1 MRFIL
6 IAFILSHTILN
17 ATTTK
22 KTTIKH
28 KLNCNM
34 TVKYMKKP
42 KNVDNLADFLREGI
56 LYKRIR
62 INSFKFD
69 AQDDSKDFF
78 IAGIGGSLVYKS
90 AYFNHIGFTA
100 GLYTSQDI
108 GDTKQDL
115 AADYR
120 SAKDV
125 LSRYDVATKD
135 KFGITALAQAYAEYR
150 TSKHQLKIGHFLIE
164 SMIAKSNDTKMIPNS
179 FEGIYYK
186 NLSIPKTTLKAAFL
200 QKEKLRD
207 HSKFH
212 HILAYGDD
220 PNDSYSKWTQN
231 DDGAMHKG
239 LTLSKLKEK
248 HIDDEMYLIEAQN
261 TTVDNLTVKLNYTE
275 LPELLSYAIL
285 DAKYKINA
293 DDFMIIP
300 ALHYMQQFDNGAGA
314 IGGANLKTNT
324 VAYTDPNSLNAA
336 LIATRLDVIK
346 DATSLRF
353 GYSKTAD
360 KADLVS
366 PWRAFPTAGYTRA
379 MGQTNWYANTETYML
394 RVDYD
399 FTKAKLFPGW
409 RAMMRYAIQDF
420 DDNKAGVQADS
431 RVLTFDII
439 KRFISIPNFRTKLRV
454 AFINGDKDTIAQDNS
469 IKSDPSYNEVRLE
482 FNYLF

>member
-56 LYKRIR
+56 LYSRIR

-69 AQDDSKDFF
+69 AKDDDKDFF

-90 AYFNHIGFTA
+90 AYFNHIGLTA
-100 GLYTSQDI
+100 GLYTSQNI

-115 AADYR
+115 AANYR

-125 LSRYDVATKD
+125 LNRYDVATED
-135 KFGITALAQAYAEYR
+135 KFGITSLAQLYAEYR
-150 TSKHQLKIGHFLIE
+150 TSKNQLKLGHFLIE
-164 SMIAKSNDTKMIPNS
+164 TMIAKSNDTKMIPNT
-179 FEGIYYK
+179 FEGVYYK

-200 QKEKLRD
+200 KKEKLRD
-207 HSKFH
+207 HTDFH
-212 HILAYGDD
+212 HILAYGDN
-220 PNDSYSKWTQN
+220 PTDSYSKWTQN
-231 DDGAMHKG
+231 DDGAMHRG

-248 HIDDEMYLIEAQN
+248 NIKDEMYLIEAKN
-261 TTVDNLTVKLNYTE
+261 TTVDNLTLKLNYTK
-275 LPELLSYAIL
+275 LPELLSYIII
-285 DAKYKINA
+285 DSKYKINTNS
-293 DDFMIIP
+293 FMIIP

-314 IGGANLKTNT
+314 IGGANLKNNT
-324 VAYTDPNSLNAA
+324 VAYTNANSLNAT
-336 LIATRLDVIK
+336 LIATRLDIIK
-346 DATSLRF
+346 DAVSLRL

-360 KADLVS
+360 TGDLIT
-366 PWRAFPTAGYTRA
+366 PWRAFPTAGYTRVI
-379 MGQTNWYANTETYML
+379 GQTNWYANTKAYMI
-394 RVDYD
+394 RADYD
-399 FTKAKLFPGW
+399 FSKNNILPGI
-409 RAMMRYAIQDF
+409 RTMIRYAIQNF
-420 DDNKAGVQADS
+420 DDNKAGVQADNH
-431 RVLTFDII
+431 VFEFNIV
-439 KRFISIPNFRTKLRV
+439 KHFKSIPNFRTKLRA
-454 AFINGDKDTIAQDNS
+454 AFVNGDTNTIAQDNTL
-469 IKSDPSYNEVRLE
+469 KADPAYNELRLE

>member
-17 ATTTK
+17 AATTK
-22 KTTIKH
+22 KTTITH

-56 LYKRIR
+56 FYKRIR

-90 AYFNHIGFTA
+90 AYFKHIGLTT
-100 GLYTSQDI
+100 GLYTSQNI
-108 GDTKQDL
+108 GDTKQEL

-125 LSRYDVATKD
+125 LSRYDVATKN

-179 FEGIYYK
+179 FEGLYYK
-186 NLSIPKTTLKAAFL
+186 NLSIPKTTLKTAFL
-200 QKEKLRD
+200 QKQKLRD
-207 HSKFH
+207 HTDFH

-220 PNDSYSKWTQN
+220 PSDSYSKWTQN
-231 DDGAMHKG
+231 DDGAMHRG

-248 HIDDEMYLIEAQN
+248 NIKDEMYLMEVKN
-261 TTVDNLTVKLNYTE
+261 TTIDNVTLQINYTE
-275 LPELLSYAIL
+275 LPKLLSYAIF

-293 DDFMIIP
+293 NDFMIIP

-314 IGGANLKTNT
+314 IGGANLKNNT
-324 VAYTDPNSLNAA
+324 VAYSNPNSLNAA
-336 LIATRLDVIK
+336 LVATRLDIVK
-346 DATSLRF
+346 NAASLRL

-360 KADLVS
+360 KGDLVT

-379 MGQTNWYANTETYML
+379 MGQTNWYANTETFML
-394 RVDYD
+394 RMDYD
-399 FTKAKLFPGW
+399 FSKAKLLPGW
-409 RAMMRYAIQDF
+409 RAMMRYAIQNF
-420 DDNKAGVQADS
+420 DDKKAGVQADS
-431 RVLTFDII
+431 RVLTFDIV
-439 KRFISIPNFRTKLRV
+439 KHFKSIPNFRAKLRA
-454 AFINGDKDTIAQDNS
+454 AFVNGDKDTVAQDNTL
-469 IKSDPSYNEVRLE
+469 KDDPSYNELRLE